1 MDPSGYLPYSVTAA
15 TIPPPHRVVVG
26 ANLHADIASRIRAA
40 RPSLEVRAAALADVT
55 TDDLEWADAY
65 VGFKRPPAAHGMGS
79 VRWVHCTGAG
89 VDAWLAPPGLPPTVL
104 LTRTSESFGPAIAE
118 WAVARILAFQLQLPD
133 LARAQAERR
142 WAPRDVARLA
152 GTRALIV
159 GAGDVGTHV
168 ARALAA
174 LGVRVTGVSRTGGTG
189 GGTVSGTTGGGRGN
203 GAGADSPALRATAYR
218 PAPRAAFD
226 AMHPVADLPA
236 LVGDADW
243 IVLTLPITP
252 ATHHLF
258 NRDLLA
264 RCRGAVLLNAGRG
277 QTLEESALPEALDKG
292 WLRGAALDVFE
303 VEPLPA
309 GSPLWTD
316 PRVIV
321 SPHISGLTTAEGAAA
336 GFLECLADLE
346 AGRLPKWAV
355 DRARGY

>member
-1 MDPSGYLPYSVTAA
+1 MPPLSSASVTAPV
-15 TIPPPHRVVVG
+15 PPPRRVVVG
-26 ANLHADIASRIRAA
+26 ANLHADIAARIRAA
-40 RPSLEVRAAALADVT
+40 RPAIEVRGATMADVAAA
-55 TDDLEWADAY
+55 DLDWADAY
-65 VGFKRPPAAHGMGS
+65 VGFKRPPAAQAMGS

-89 VDAWLAPPGLPPTVL
+89 VDTWLAPPGLAPDVL

-118 WAVARILAFQLQLPD
+118 WAVARMLAFQMQLPD

-142 WAPRDVARLA
+142 WAPREVARLA

-168 ARALAA
+168 ARTLAA
-174 LGVRVTGVSRTGGTG
+174 LGVRVTGASRTGA
-189 GGTVSGTTGGGRGN
+189 TT
-203 GAGADSPALRATAYR
+203 DPAFSAV
-218 PAPRAAFD
+218 
-226 AMHPVADLPA
+226 HPVTHLPT

-258 NRDLLA
+258 SRAMLA
-264 RCRGAVLLNAGRG
+264 KCRGAVLLNAGRG
-277 QTLEESALPEALDKG
+277 QTLEESALPEALEQG

-316 PRVIV
+316 PRVII

-346 AGRLPKWAV
+346 AGRLPLWTV